1 MPRVSF
7 RVPHDILE
15 EFATEFRGQNQSVII
30 ALLMRAAV
38 ADARRIR
45 RKTILRTL
53 TEPCASR
60 PARHGA
66 VNYRQ

>member
-15 EFATEFRGQNQSVII
+15 EFATEFRGQNHSVII

-38 ADARRIR
+38 AEER
-45 RKTILRTL
+45 RKRREAIFRTL

-60 PARHGA
+60 PTRGA
-66 VNYRQ
+66 INRRR